1 MASCD
6 VQGCSFSFALQFSH
20 RFLGVCHLWL
30 CCIFRLQSS
39 DGFAYSSSNP
49 CAQRSPHDT
58 RWSNTWSRLMWRDDQ
73 PVFPNT
79 ASSSP
84 ASFLPPIVTSL
95 SCPNSAQGLLVRST
109 VAIWG
114 RLLSDSSF
122 EFGIVSLLQLAA
134 LTTIQARSLDTLCK
148 CLSQQNLSRW
158 FKPHLGTRRR

>member
-1 MASCD
+1 MASCV
-6 VQGCSFSFALQFSH
+6 VQGCSFSFALHISH
-20 RFLGVCHLWL
+20 RSLGVCHMWL
-30 CCIFRLQSS
+30 CSIFRSRGFNS
-39 DGFAYSSSNP
+39 FAYSSLDP
-49 CAQRSPHDT
+49 CAQRSSHDI
-58 RWSNTWSRLMWRDDQ
+58 RWSNTWSRSMWRDDQ

-158 FKPHLGTRRR
+158 FQPHLGTRRR